1 MLKKQCNGP
10 WWEHNEIRK
19 HGELQHRLYCS
30 WFDWLLSA
38 MIVKESKNR
47 LEKPKFVF
55 MKNVTLTRD
64 WFKHFPWISWAHYGK
79 IMLRSVLFPNEN
91 QKPNPYFQIFSVIKF
106 LRKGWTKQAFRTEHL
121 STSCFQV
128 GCFYI

>member
-1 MLKKQCNGP
+1 MQRPVVRAQRNTKTWRATAQTILFLIWLTSFGHDCKGIKKQIGKTKVCVHEKCYTG
-10 WWEHNEIRK
+10 K
-19 HGELQHRLYCS
+19 RL
-30 WFDWLLSA
+30 
-38 MIVKESKNR
+38 V
-47 LEKPKFVF
+47 
-55 MKNVTLTRD
+55 
-64 WFKHFPWISWAHYGK
+64 WFKHFPWISWAHYGE